1 MMKFFTKRGSA
12 EIVSIILIIVVLG
25 ALTLAITKGF
35 SENSKES
42 FEKGMTKQNE
52 DFAEKYNDAIDA
64 VPSPNPPNFGGGS
77 SGGNPPTGS

>member
-42 FEKGMTKQNE
+42 FEKGMTKQNK

-64 VPSPNPPNFGGGS
+64 VPSPSSPNFGGG
-77 SGGNPPTGS
+77 GGGVYSD

>member
-35 SENSKES
+35 SDNSHDS
-42 FEKGMTKQNE
+42 FGDGMTKQNE
-52 DFAEKYNDAIDA
+52 EFKEGYEDAITTPKIDF
-64 VPSPNPPNFGGGS
+64 SPFENP
-77 SGGNPPTGS
+77 

>member
-35 SENSKES
+35 STSSKES
-42 FEKGMTKQNE
+42 FENGMEQQND
-52 DFAEKYNDAIDA
+52 DFVEKYNDAIEA

-77 SGGNPPTGS
+77 STGGSIG

>member
-35 SENSKES
+35 SINSKDTFTE
-42 FEKGMTKQNE
+42 GMTAK
-52 DFAEKYNDAIDA
+52 
-64 VPSPNPPNFGGGS
+64 
-77 SGGNPPTGS
+77 

>member
-35 SENSKES
+35 AKNSQES
-42 FEKGMTKQNE
+42 FERGMTKQNK
-52 DFAEKYNDAIDA
+52 DFKKGYDNAIEA
-64 VPSPNPPNFGGGS
+64 VPSPNPPNFGG
-77 SGGNPPTGS
+77 

>member
-35 SENSKES
+35 SASSQES
-42 FEKGMTKQNE
+42 FKAGMDQQNE
-52 DFAEKYNDAIDA
+52 EFDDAYDKAI
-64 VPSPNPPNFGGGS
+64 V
-77 SGGNPPTGS
+77 PPTIIPAPFDDSDE

>member
-35 SENSKES
+35 SNNSKKS
-42 FEKGMTKQNE
+42 FEDGMTKQNA
-52 DFAEKYNDAIDA
+52 DFKKGYDNAIEA
-64 VPSPNPPNFGGGS
+64 VPSPTPPNFGG
-77 SGGNPPTGS
+77 